1 MISSISKYSNSFM
14 TILLLVIFTA
24 MVAVSSRYPAGARFM
39 TFVVGFP
46 AIALCILQLF
56 LDARER
62 RQGEAAQNGQGD
74 LRKAEEKVS
83 KAVGHA
89 VHFDIGSMMFP
100 DADGEEQGRVRREF
114 EAWAYFL
121 GLIVGII
128 FFGFHL
134 AVLVFLLVFLRVRA
148 KASWVM
154 TLGLTAAAVFA
165 LFYAFE
171 HVLRVSLHSGFITD
185 FVRERLGYY

>member
-14 TILLLVIFTA
+14 TILLLVIFTV

-39 TFVVGFP
+39 TFVIGFP

-62 RQGEAAQNGQGD
+62 RQGAAVQDGQGD

-83 KAVGHA
+83 QAVGHT
-89 VHFDIGSMMFP
+89 VHFDIGSLMFP
-100 DADGEEQGRVRREF
+100 AGDGDAQEQIRREF

-121 GLIVGII
+121 GLILGII

-134 AVLVFLLVFLRVRA
+134 AVLVFLVTFLRLRA

-171 HVLRVSLHSGFITD
+171 HVLRVSLHTGFITD
-185 FVRERLGYY
+185 LVMDRLGYY